1 MIRTK
6 DLLIFQLIIW
16 SIFTVLDWIEET
28 FSVEIW
34 IEVCFGFPII
44 IGILYFII
52 RKNNR
57 QIKQIAI
64 LLLKWFLIAISVT
77 FIITALV
84 INRKWI
90 IPQNK
95 RFLDGL
101 EYTVFGSFL
110 LTIPIAFVLI
120 GEFIIWIFKKSRTYS
135 KK

>member
-1 MIRTK
+1 MIKIK
-6 DLLIFQLIIW
+6 DLLIVQFITW
-16 SIFTVLDWIEET
+16 SIFMVLDWIEEL
-28 FSVEIW
+28 FSVEFW
-34 IEVCFGFPII
+34 IEVCFGFPLI

-64 LLLKWFLIAISVT
+64 LLLKWFSITISVT

-110 LTIPIAFVLI
+110 LTIPIAIVLI
-120 GEFIIWIFKKSRTYS
+120 GEFIIRIFKKNHT
-135 KK
+135 KLKE